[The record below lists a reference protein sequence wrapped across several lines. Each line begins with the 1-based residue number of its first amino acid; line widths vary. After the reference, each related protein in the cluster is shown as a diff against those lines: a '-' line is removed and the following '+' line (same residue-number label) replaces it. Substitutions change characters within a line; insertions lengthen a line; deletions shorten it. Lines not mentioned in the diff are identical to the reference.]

1 MSMIQPSPLPETAT
15 DKATTR
21 DEAETLR
28 QLRDRLKK
36 LANAL
41 DSRYRIP
48 GTGIRFGWD
57 SIVGLVPIAGDI
69 LTALLGGYVIA
80 QGYKAGAPRK
90 LLLKMAANTLLDL
103 FGGSLPIVGDA
114 YDILWR
120 SNQRNV
126 KLLETWLNERI
137 QPETEEERSLV
148 KVLVVALLL
157 GLGGLLAWKGLPSS
171 LKP

>member
-1 MSMIQPSPLPETAT
+1 MHPTSGPNASSHRAQSDPEA
-15 DKATTR
+15 
-21 DEAETLR
+21 LR
-28 QLRDRLKK
+28 QLRDRLNR

-48 GTGIRFGWD
+48 GTRIRFGWD
-57 SIVGLVPIAGDI
+57 SIVGLVPIAGDL
-69 LTALLGGYVIA
+69 LTALLGGYIIT

-126 KLLETWLNERI
+126 KLLEGWLNARI
-137 QPETEEERSLV
+137 QPANEEERSLV
-148 KVLVVALLL
+148 RVLVVALLL
-157 GLGGLLAWKGLPSS
+157 GVGGLFAWKGLSS
-171 LKP
+171 GTFKP